1 MVDIIQ
7 ITSRSS
13 LVRSVAEESYRAL
26 RMRQLPPDIA
36 DLVVEWIARPLVEA
50 VWTRTIGIRPDPVA
64 ALSTRA
70 LGWIASHSRS
80 WHHLWQARR
89 ELHGPLGLH
98 LTHDPDTPDDT
109 RMLRYEV
116 RELS

>member
-36 DLVVEWIARPLVEA
+36 DLVVEF
-50 VWTRTIGIRPDPVA
+50 G
-64 ALSTRA
+64 
-70 LGWIASHSRS
+70 
-80 WHHLWQARR
+80 R
-89 ELHGPLGLH
+89 EG
-98 LTHDPDTPDDT
+98 TTADTC
-109 RMLRYEV
+109 RVSLRN
-116 RELS
+116 S